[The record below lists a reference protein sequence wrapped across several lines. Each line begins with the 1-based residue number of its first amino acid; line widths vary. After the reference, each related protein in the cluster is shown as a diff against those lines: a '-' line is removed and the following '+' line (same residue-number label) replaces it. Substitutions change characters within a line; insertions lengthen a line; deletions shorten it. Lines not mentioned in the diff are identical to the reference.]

1 MGRDRAK
8 GFADRLPD
16 VVPREEADISHLS
29 DEMADLLYPGRRP
42 RPLRVGVVF
51 DAFEGESYSRAL
63 EIARRSPVYREQQ
76 EGRRLR
82 HRAEFESKDARTLRE
97 LYTLVGE
104 LPSTDVLVDG
114 LRVPYGRELW
124 LPLFWIFV

>member
-8 GFADRLPD
+8 SFADRLPD
-16 VVPREEADISHLS
+16 VVPRVEDDISHLS

-42 RPLRVGVVF
+42 RPLRMGVVF
-51 DAFEGESYSRAL
+51 DSFGGENFPRAL
-63 EIARRSPVYREQQ
+63 EIARRSPVYRQLQ
-76 EGRRLR
+76 DGQRVR
-82 HRAEFESKDARTLRE
+82 HRAEFDAQDARTLRD
-97 LYTLVGE
+97 LYAIVGE

-114 LRVPYGRELW
+114 RNVPYGRELW

>member
-1 MGRDRAK
+1 MGRDRARN
-8 GFADRLPD
+8 FADRLPD
-16 VVPREEADISHLS
+16 VVPRAETDISHLS

-51 DAFEGESYSRAL
+51 DSFEGPNFPRAL
-63 EIARRSPVYREQQ
+63 DIARRSPVYRELT
-76 EGRRLR
+76 EGGRTR
-82 HRAEFESKDARTLRE
+82 HRAEFESGEARTLRE
-97 LYTLVGE
+97 LYAIVGE

-114 LRVPYGRELW
+114 KNVPYGRELW